1 VLTWRIFRG
10 HARCRLIELRTV
22 TKTYSGV
29 GGGFTVLN
37 HIDLKIPA
45 GLRYGSN

>member
-1 VLTWRIFRG
+1 M
-10 HARCRLIELRTV
+10 TV
-22 TKTYSGV
+22 TKTYTSA

-37 HIDLKIPA
+37 YIDLKIPA